1 MIEKIAC
8 NLGRN
13 DEEPNI
19 SLAVLLSDTKDKE
32 GIREIVQGLKD
43 KKKVVAND
51 CIKVLYEIGERTP
64 ELISEY
70 VLDFIGLLE
79 SKNNRLVW
87 GGMTALSQIVYL
99 KHEEIFNNFDMI
111 KKAYKTG
118 SVITVD
124 NAVSVLAKLCK
135 TNEKYEKAIFD
146 EIINHLMTCRP
157 KEVPQH
163 SERAFICVNK
173 DNSKKFMDVLLKRR
187 ESLTESQKKRVDKLI
202 RRIELGQYGDL
213 SRKDL
218 NHR

>member
-1 MIEKIAC
+1 MIEKIAS

-19 SLAVLLSDTKDKE
+19 SLAILLSDTRDKE
-32 GIREIVQGLKD
+32 GISEIVQGLKD
-43 KKKVVAND
+43 KKKEVSSD

-70 VLDFIGLLE
+70 VMDFIGLLE

-99 KHEEIFNNFDMI
+99 KHEEIFNNIEII

-135 TNEKYEKAIFD
+135 TNEKYEKTIFD
-146 EIINHLMTCRP
+146 DIINHLITCRP

-173 DNSKKFMDVLLKRR
+173 DNSPKFMDVLLKRK
-187 ESLTESQKKRVDKLI
+187 ESLTEAQKKRVDKLI
-202 RRIELGQYGDL
+202 KRIELGKY
-213 SRKDL
+213 L